1 MRSIHAEPRS
11 AREAPP
17 AMSAALLEI
26 RDLCVAYRHGAGERR
41 VVRGF
46 DLVVRERECVCVV
59 GESGSGKTQACLA
72 ALGLLPPN
80 ARVTAARLALDG
92 RDLLALAPR
101 ARRELCGAGLG
112 AVFQD
117 PLAAL
122 DPYRTIGAQLAE
134 SLWRERD
141 LSAAALD
148 ERCTAAL
155 DEVGLREPRE
165 LLRAH
170 PHQLSGGMRQRVQIA
185 MALLPRPRLLFADEP
200 TTALDVTLQAQVLEL
215 LARLQRER
223 GLALVFVTHSLGVAA
238 RIAAR
243 IAVAYAGRIVEDAPA
258 RELFARPLHPYTRAL
273 LACVPRLDGPRG
285 GDLPSIAGAPD
296 ARAVDA
302 DGCAFAPRCEL
313 ANDRCRRERP
323 LLEVRGGAP
332 RTAACHEVAP

>member
-1 MRSIHAEPRS
+1 MN
-11 AREAPP
+11 AP
-17 AMSAALLEI
+17 LLEI
-26 RDLCVAYRHGAGERR
+26 RDLCVAYPTRAGERR

-72 ALGLLPPN
+72 ALGLLPAH
-80 ARVTAARLALDG
+80 ARVSAARLALDG
-92 RDLLALAPR
+92 RDLLELGPR
-101 ARRELCGAGLG
+101 ARRELCGTELG

-122 DPYRTIGAQLAE
+122 DPYTTIGAQLAE
-134 SLWRERD
+134 SLWRERG

-148 ERCTAAL
+148 ERCAAAL
-155 DEVGLREPRE
+155 DEVGLREPRA

-200 TTALDVTLQAQVLEL
+200 TTALDVGLQAQVLAL

-223 GLALVFVTHSLGVAA
+223 ALALVFVTHSLGVAA

-243 IAVAYAGRIVEDAPA
+243 IAVAYAGRVVEDAPA
-258 RELFARPLHPYTRAL
+258 AELFERPLHPYTRAL

-296 ARAVDA
+296 ALVVEAT
-302 DGCAFAPRCEL
+302 GCAFAPRCAL
-313 ANDRCRRERP
+313 ANERCRRERP
-323 LLEVRGGAP
+323 ELELRGGSE
-332 RTAACHEVAP
+332 RRVACHEVAP